1 MNIFEAYG
9 KVSQEED
16 NPTIINGRYQFQSE
30 SEKFIS
36 EEIMQKLSLSS
47 SDNLLDIGCGSGD
60 ISYKLSKLVNSVT
73 LCDHPS
79 IINRIKRV
87 YKNKKFRYIEQD
99 FLSANLNKQ
108 KFEKILSYSVIH
120 CLNTEKEVFEFID
133 KIISLLKPNG
143 RALIGDIPNKNKLNR
158 FLSSKK
164 GKEFQKEWEIKKQ
177 KIGIKQTSIGDYLS
191 KDLKFVEFNDILIL
205 KILNHIRKKNYNAY
219 IYDQQSLLP
228 FCNSREDIVIY

>member
-1 MNIFEAYG
+1 
-9 KVSQEED
+9 
-16 NPTIINGRYQFQSE
+16 
-30 SEKFIS
+30 
-36 EEIMQKLSLSS
+36 MQKLSLSS

-164 GKEFQKEWEIKKQ
+164 EKEFQKEWENKKQ
-177 KIGIKQTSIGDYLS
+177 KLGLNKLLLEIIYQKTLN
-191 KDLKFVEFNDILIL
+191 LLVNDILIL
-205 KILNHIRKKNYNAY
+205 KILNHMRKKSYNAY
-219 IYDQQSLLP
+219 IYDQQSLYL
-228 FCNSREDIVIY
+228 SVIVEKI